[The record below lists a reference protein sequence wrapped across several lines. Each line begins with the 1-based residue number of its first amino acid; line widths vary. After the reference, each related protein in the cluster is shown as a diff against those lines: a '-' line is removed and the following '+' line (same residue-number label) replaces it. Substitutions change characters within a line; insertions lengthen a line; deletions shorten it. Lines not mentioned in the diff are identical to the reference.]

1 MQAFL
6 SKASPIHEAASEE
19 KNHPADLRTMALT
32 ADLVS
37 LSLRLEADPGPD
49 PNRVPLSDGELQ
61 VLSERLYR
69 DAVGRPLWVFAY
81 GSLIWNPIIL
91 SVESRKARI
100 EGWRRSFCLATVS
113 GRGSPDNPGL
123 VLGLDAGG
131 ACDGVALRLE
141 EEDVVH
147 ELEILWRREMVA
159 EAYIPRWVDLLDEE
173 GTRFGSGIAFT
184 MNPQANTYAGG
195 LSREA
200 TVQRLATAAGSIG
213 SSADYLFRTRD
224 GLRALDM
231 WDELLEELAV
241 EVEEAQRRLQQLPAA
256 EFDQPRPNPGLVL
269 DHIADV
275 LKAPLE

>member
-1 MQAFL
+1 MMAAKRGPLLMSMAGNWSVMTINKKSSDAIACCGEEIL
-6 SKASPIHEAASEE
+6 SRELLLSGTF
-19 KNHPADLRTMALT
+19 ADLIAGEAPT
-32 ADLVS
+32 
-37 LSLRLEADPGPD
+37 LRL
-49 PNRVPLSDGELQ
+49 LSDE
-61 VLSERLYR
+61 ERRASL
-69 DAVGRPLWVFAY
+69 ASMLAERPEGDVWIFAY

-141 EEDVVH
+141 EDDVGH

-173 GTRFGSGIAFT
+173 GARFGSGIAFT
-184 MNPQANTYAGG
+184 MDPLANTYAGG

-241 EVEEAQRRLQQLPAA
+241 EVEEAQRSLQQLPAA
-256 EFDQPRPNPGLVL
+256 DL
-269 DHIADV
+269 
-275 LKAPLE
+275 